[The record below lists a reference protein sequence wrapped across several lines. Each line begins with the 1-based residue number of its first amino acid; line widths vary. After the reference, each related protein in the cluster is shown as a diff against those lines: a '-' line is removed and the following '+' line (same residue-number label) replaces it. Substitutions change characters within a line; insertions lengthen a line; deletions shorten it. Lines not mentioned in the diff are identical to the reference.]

1 MPFSIGNS
9 DNWLDVCAHMM
20 GKPLS
25 IMTAERPR
33 DAAQARR
40 RPRSTARSMAE
51 DLEVQRERDGQRLGN
66 EARIV
71 DPGLIYSGVHVT
83 MVQWTRERR

>member
-25 IMTAERPR
+25 RMTAERPR

-51 DLEVQRERDGQRLGN
+51 DLEVQREMGSDSGMRLELFIQG
-66 EARIV
+66 
-71 DPGLIYSGVHVT
+71 
-83 MVQWTRERR
+83 